1 MQVMAVAVIH
11 IAGGRKRA
19 VGTGVRVTTTA
30 SGNLSHSVCVTEGS
44 DILTFPALRYFEF
57 TLQICG
63 RDSVFSL
70 ATHRPHPP
78 HVMALFK
85 DGADSFLLSRGATLA
100 ELAEFIDELGS
111 RHSGAPV
118 AVNVQFDPPGLRIM
132 AREPSRKAPSRVKL
146 HPRTD
151 QNG

>member
-1 MQVMAVAVIH
+1 M
-11 IAGGRKRA
+11 
-19 VGTGVRVTTTA
+19 
-30 SGNLSHSVCVTEGS
+30 
-44 DILTFPALRYFEF
+44 
-57 TLQICG
+57 
-63 RDSVFSL
+63 FSL
-70 ATHRPHPP
+70 ATHKPHPP
-78 HVMALFK
+78 HVMALFN

-111 RHSGAPV
+111 RHGGAPV